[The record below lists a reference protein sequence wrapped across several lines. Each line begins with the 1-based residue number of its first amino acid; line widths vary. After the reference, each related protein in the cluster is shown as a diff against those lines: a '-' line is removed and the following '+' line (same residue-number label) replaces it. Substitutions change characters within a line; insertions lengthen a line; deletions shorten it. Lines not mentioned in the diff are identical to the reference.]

1 MKHLVFE
8 TSAHTV
14 SVAVV
19 TPEGILG
26 ELTMNTGHTHSEKL
40 MPAMETLF
48 GQLGLRLTDLD
59 GIVVTSGPGSFT
71 GIRIGMA
78 TAKGLAH
85 GAGLPVLP
93 VSTLEG
99 LAWNLAGA
107 GGLVCPILDARRDQV
122 YTALF
127 DCRSDV
133 PVRLEEDR
141 AQSVGELILAL
152 KERQE
157 PIWFTGDGIP
167 RFRPLIVE
175 AMGGQARFP
184 QRHLWYQR
192 AASLGMAAL
201 YGSPAPKQV
210 PYGEAVPQY
219 LKKTEAERNY
229 EQRNGG

>member
-1 MKHLVFE
+1 MNYLVIE

-19 TPEGILG
+19 TLEGVLG

-40 MPAMETLF
+40 MPVMDALLE
-48 GQLGLRLTDLD
+48 QLDLSLSDLQGL
-59 GIVVTSGPGSFT
+59 VVASGPGSFT

-78 TAKGLAH
+78 TVKGLAH

-99 LAWNLAGA
+99 LAWNLAGC
-107 GGLVCPILDARRDQV
+107 GGLVCPLLDARRDQV
-122 YTALF
+122 YAALF
-127 DCRSDV
+127 DCSGAIPLRLEADSAQAISDV
-133 PVRLEEDR
+133 I
-141 AQSVGELILAL
+141 QAL
-152 KERQE
+152 KARQE
-157 PIWFTGDGIP
+157 PVWFTGDALP
-167 RFRPLIVE
+167 RFKALIEE

-184 QRHLWYQR
+184 QKHLWHQR

-201 YGSPAPKQV
+201 LAEPGRLPV

-229 EQRNGG
+229 EQRNAP